1 MYSRVRL
8 IFIAFIGIVFFS
20 SQIGCAVIIP
30 PNGGPKD
37 SIPPVLIQALPALST
52 TNFNANKIVLSFD
65 EFVEIKNVQENLIVS
80 PLPKTNPIVDFKLK
94 TVTIKLK
101 DSLLPNTTYSL
112 NFGNALVDV
121 NEGNPLKGFNY
132 IFSTGK
138 YIDSNNI
145 KGNVML
151 AETGTID
158 TTLIAVLYSNL
169 DDTAVLKTKPVYMT
183 RVDSKGDFH
192 FDHLPNQRFNL
203 YIMPNDF
210 MRRYDDSTKMFAFMD
225 SSIKSSLYPSSIKL
239 LAFEESKKKDKKTT
253 TTTKPDKKKL
263 VYTSSLENFRQDLL
277 LKTLTL
283 TFSNKLKKGD
293 STKIKLVDTAYRT
306 INTASVIIDTA
317 LSKIQVANQWKAADT
332 LRLIIDKALA
342 TDTFGNTLEKN
353 DTIKFTVNKI
363 EDYGSLK
370 VRLRNI
376 DLKKN
381 PVVLFYSNDVLVE
394 SVPLLKNELYFKLFH
409 PGEFEVRILYDD
421 NQNGIWDAGNYK
433 KHQQPEK
440 VERFKNRISVK
451 ANWDNEAELVL

>member
-293 STKIKLVDTAYRT
+293 STKIKLVDTTYRT
-306 INTASVIIDTA
+306 INTASVIIDTV
-317 LSKIQVANQWKAADT
+317 LSKVQIVNQWKAADT

-342 TDTFGNTLEKN
+342 IDTFGNTLEKN
-353 DTIKFTVNKI
+353 DTIKFTVCKV
-363 EDYGSLK
+363 EEYGSLK

-381 PVVLFYSNDVLVE
+381 PVILFYSNEVLVE

-440 VERFKNRISVK
+440 VEKFKNRIPVK

>member
-8 IFIAFIGIVFFS
+8 IFIALIGIVFFS

-52 TNFNANKIVLSFD
+52 TNFNSNKIVLNFD
-65 EFVEIKNVQENLIVS
+65 EYVEIKNVQENLIVS

-145 KGNVML
+145 KGNVLL

-203 YIMPNDF
+203 YVMPNDF

-225 SSIKSSLYPSSIKL
+225 SSITSSLYPSSIKL
-239 LAFEESKKKDKKTT
+239 LAFEESKKKDKKSTT
-253 TTTKPDKKKL
+253 TINTDKKKL

-277 LKTLTL
+277 RKTLTL

-293 STKIKLVDTAYRT
+293 STKIKLVDSSYKT
-306 INTASVIIDTA
+306 INTASVIIDTV

-440 VERFKNRISVK
+440 VERFKNRIPVK
-451 ANWDNEAELVL
+451 ANYDNEAELVL